1 MKMKAPGIVG
11 VCAAVLL
18 IHALW
23 SSAVPIHAQDPTFRA
38 GADLVR
44 VTVTVTD
51 RGGGSIAG
59 LRKED
64 FAIEED
70 GRAQD
75 IALFQRD
82 EDTPFSVAIALDTS
96 GSMEDKLDD
105 AQDAVVHFVAQ
116 TRETDEV
123 WAFTFSYAVNRI
135 ATPEDSRERVL
146 REIRRLQANGGTALY
161 DAVVEGVGAL
171 TGSERDKKVLL
182 LITDGNDTASR
193 RSRRDAQNRLQRS
206 DVIMYALGIG
216 HGERGSFGHGSL
228 DLNDRV
234 DIETLRSLA
243 EPTGGR
249 AFELE
254 QAHRDGQ
261 DLIDRAVSDVA
272 RELREQ
278 YTIGYY
284 PPAEGR
290 DGFHKIKVTTRNRDV
305 RVRAR
310 DGYWRGR

>member
-1 MKMKAPGIVG
+1 MRIRPPGIVG
-11 VCAAVLL
+11 VFAALL
-18 IHALW
+18 VIHFVW
-23 SSAVPIHAQDPTFRA
+23 SPPVPIHAQDATFRA
-38 GADLVR
+38 TADLVR

-51 RGGGSIAG
+51 RTGDSVAG

-70 GRAQD
+70 GRPQD

-105 AQDAVVHFVAQ
+105 AQDAVVHFVSQ
-116 TRETDEV
+116 TRETDDV
-123 WAFTFSYAVNRI
+123 WVLTFSYGVNTI
-135 ATPEDSRERVL
+135 ATPQDSRERVL
-146 REIRRLQANGGTALY
+146 RDIRRLEANGGTALY
-161 DAVVEGVGAL
+161 DAVAQGVGAL
-171 TGSERDKKVLL
+171 AGSERDKKVLL
-182 LITDGNDTASR
+182 LITDGNDTTSR
-193 RSRRDAQNRLQRS
+193 LSRRDAQDRLRRS

-216 HGERGSFGHGSL
+216 HGERGSFGHGVL
-228 DLNDRV
+228 DFNDRV
-234 DIETLRSLA
+234 DIGTLRSLA

-254 QAHRDGQ
+254 AAHRGGQ
-261 DLIDRAVSDVA
+261 DLIDRAVTDVA

-278 YTIGYY
+278 YTLGYY
-284 PPAEGR
+284 PPADGR
-290 DGFHKIKVTTRNRDV
+290 EGFHNIKVTTGNRNV

-310 DGYWRGR
+310 NGYWRGR